1 MTTWKDSIPQIANG
15 QPVNAGFAGAPD
27 RALENN
33 VRWLK
38 EQLDALSAATSLH
51 DFDQPLDSA
60 VVVGAAVYWNTTR
73 NRYELA
79 KAAVTTDTETGY
91 LVLAETAFVVGIC
104 DLKSSATVGNILLL
118 GMGTVD
124 LANVVDADLANGRY
138 FLSSAVAGHLTQ
150 QQPSVGIPVLLRQGG
165 RVVVSPLP
173 TELLLSHT
181 HFGVELYATPAGT
194 APVPEVG
201 NPHVITVSDT
211 EQPGWLPAD
220 DDSFQ
225 DLAPAGAKFGY
236 NLAAHQ
242 ALQQLWPPVPLSAAS
257 LAVERPPLA
266 LVDDILVPVLGET
279 ILGPAFV
286 RVDANGIW
294 WFSDCY
300 NQAPWP
306 ADYVGSDSSSSLLE
320 SVSSDADACGPTRT
334 MRLKLYFN
342 HMLYANS
349 NSVVTSLQSD
359 SPSLQVLSCGGLSA
373 SSGDLKLLLD
383 LALAI
388 TTTSATGYTVFK
400 GLADNEFSAGPVTEG
415 IIAGSDN
422 LTLSSTASRR
432 LTPGDVTTPLVHQ
445 GIITAT
451 VTTEPGDRELSPEI
465 IKLESAKE
473 RHHNDTDIPYI
484 GFSAGQSS
492 RILLIFNV
500 PAAGL
505 PTAPQLRLRVL
516 LLGSATG
523 TLPELVMTRVTATR
537 PEDADEVSMPGEDDI
552 TAVAFDA
559 EQAVTAD
566 SYLELE
572 STAFDITAGDTIYI
586 SLARAASDDYAGEVG
601 LLRINGIISAE

>member
-1 MTTWKDSIPQIANG
+1 MTTWKDIIPQIANG

-38 EQLDALSAATSLH
+38 ERLDALSAATSLH
-51 DFDQPLDSA
+51 DFDQPLASSVA
-60 VVVGAAVYWNTTR
+60 VGMAVYWNTTR
-73 NRYELA
+73 SQYEPA

-118 GMGTVD
+118 GVGQVD
-124 LANVVDADLANGRY
+124 LDNVVSAALANGRY
-138 FLSSAVAGHLTQ
+138 FLSSSTAGHLTQ
-150 QQPSVGIPVLLRQGG
+150 QQPGVGIPILLRQDS
-165 RVVVSPLP
+165 RVIVQPLP
-173 TELLLSHT
+173 TELLLAHS
-181 HFGVELYATPAGT
+181 HFGVELYAMPAGT

-201 NPHVITVSDT
+201 NNHVITVADVDQT
-211 EQPGWLPAD
+211 GWLPAD
-220 DDSFQ
+220 DESFQ
-225 DLAPAGAKFGY
+225 DLAPTGAKFGY
-236 NLAAHQ
+236 NLAAHP

-279 ILGPAFV
+279 ILGPDFV

-300 NQAPWP
+300 NQAPWA
-306 ADYVGSDSSSSLLE
+306 ADYAGSDGSSSLLE
-320 SVSSDADACGPTRT
+320 STSSDAEACGPTRT

-359 SPSLQVLSCGGLSA
+359 SPSLQVLSCGGLPA

-388 TTTSATGYTVFK
+388 TSTSAVGYTVFK
-400 GLADNEFSAGPVTEG
+400 GLADNEFSSGPVTEG

-432 LTPGDVTTPLVHQ
+432 LTPGDTATPLVHQ
-445 GIITAT
+445 GIITA
-451 VTTEPGDRELSPEI
+451 VVSTEPGDRELSPEI
-465 IKLESAKE
+465 IKLDAAKE

-484 GFSAGQSS
+484 GFSSGQSS

-500 PAAGL
+500 PATGL
-505 PTAPQLRLRVL
+505 PADPQLRLRVL

-523 TLPELVMTRVTATR
+523 TLPELTMTRVTVTR
-537 PEDADEVSMPGEDDI
+537 PEDASSVSMPADGDI
-552 TAVAFDA
+552 EAVVFDA
-559 EQAVTAD
+559 EQAITAD

-572 STAFDITAGDTIYI
+572 STAFDVVAGDTVYI
-586 SLARAASDDYAGEVG
+586 ALARAVSDDYAGEVG
-601 LLRINGIISAE
+601 LLRINGIISAG